1 MIFKTFDIANTVI
14 EEASTRFKPLFGLN
28 EQKLKA
34 FEEHCSVVDSFIQ
47 ATDAKTLTVDVDEI
61 KMTVTLIFELDEISV
76 EAGNTLLQLTEKVE
90 RICVRPKN
98 NELELTLLFKSLW
111 DKEKIILEVK

>member
-1 MIFKTFDIANTVI
+1 MIFKTFDVANTVI
-14 EEASTRFKPLFGLN
+14 EEASTRFKSLFGLN

-61 KMTVTLIFELDEISV
+61 KMTVALILELDAISM
-76 EAGNTLLQLTEKVE
+76 EAGDILLQLTERAE
-90 RICVRPKN
+90 HICAKPKD
-98 NELELTLLFKSLW
+98 NELEMTLLFKSLW
-111 DKEKIILEVK
+111 DKEIISEVK